1 MLTSIGIQRQKFQ
14 PIQCIVPPYIS
25 DRLMVSRN
33 KKTARI
39 AAANHLQSTML
50 RAQREFINGLSSE
63 QMMAF
68 APKAKAKKKAKL
80 NMQVFDMKHGTN
92 TADATLV
99 WNNGKA
105 IKSLDSDSKNVISAG
120 TATWNLYYEIFHRNS
135 LDNLGLLMRHYIHYY
150 KQYDNAMWDGSE
162 MVYGDGDGTIFDS
175 FTSDADIIGHELTH
189 GVTQYESNLD
199 YHNQSGALNE
209 SLSDIFGIMVKQRLL
224 NEDVKQSHWL
234 IGENVLIG
242 KKYALRSLKAP
253 GTAFVNHPDLGTDP
267 QPATLDEYVDLP
279 DTKKGD
285 WGGVH
290 TNSGITNYAF
300 YVSAFNIGGFSWEK
314 AGRIWYDAMT
324 DRNNFR
330 SEATFADF
338 KQLTIQKAERLFGVG
353 SLEARA
359 VQQGWETAKV

>member
-189 GVTQYESNLD
+189 GVTQYE
-199 YHNQSGALNE
+199 
-209 SLSDIFGIMVKQRLL
+209 
-224 NEDVKQSHWL
+224 
-234 IGENVLIG
+234 
-242 KKYALRSLKAP
+242 
-253 GTAFVNHPDLGTDP
+253 
-267 QPATLDEYVDLP
+267 
-279 DTKKGD
+279 
-285 WGGVH
+285 
-290 TNSGITNYAF
+290 
-300 YVSAFNIGGFSWEK
+300 
-314 AGRIWYDAMT
+314 
-324 DRNNFR
+324 
-330 SEATFADF
+330 
-338 KQLTIQKAERLFGVG
+338 
-353 SLEARA
+353 
-359 VQQGWETAKV
+359 